1 MVASCIFKE
10 LPLLCFWVSWFL
22 FLVAGTVHVMMSL
35 EPPQMSRKH
44 LWGFYFCL
52 RCRDALY
59 KESKRMKPI
68 WVSAKKPEKTCK
80 KVLTSGPVYG
90 IILERQALR
99 QKNDFWVPAGSK
111 AKRTNRRPKVPAS
124 AEKPRTLQVRQET
137 KNFEKRAWQ
146 KITSVIK

>member
-10 LPLLCFWVSWFL
+10 LPLLCHWVSWFL

-35 EPPQMSRKH
+35 ETPQMSRKH

-80 KVLTSGPVYG
+80 KVLTFGPVYG

-99 QKNDFWVPAGSK
+99 QKNDFWVSAGSK

-124 AEKPRTLQVRQET
+124 AEKPRTLQVRWET